1 MDLPL
6 NSQQYLQD
14 AHLLIPLSRRLASI
28 MNTFLQDSS
37 GENNQTFSSFLAD
50 VSKQL
55 AAPKMSIGASN
66 RTVLTYPLSNIK
78 QHFEIEDE
86 QNTDEN
92 LLGLFQALSSFL
104 EGYLP
109 NPLTTAVPATPASAN
124 VTPRSGK
131 NSPLNVYQSL
141 MFQHL
146 SGTINPIAKNLQVDS
161 AFLPQNQL
169 KLPSTNIT
177 TADMTPT
184 TAQKQPQNRADTL
197 ANLDQTSMGSSTGN
211 TQNAINLP
219 HINHAVQN
227 PTAINNQTHHEVA
240 THPFLAEQFSLVQVS
255 ESIVHTGDASVS
267 IPPTEADATRHLHE
281 ETALDS
287 FTFNLASQNTQNLK
301 EPAATSTTNKT
312 SQFVI
317 LPPDKVSEIIG
328 APLPPNRILLQI
340 QPPELGH
347 IQVDIQVEDDQLAA
361 VIWAES
367 SDVRNLLR
375 THLPTLN
382 QALLEHHWRP
392 ENITIALTSEGF
404 TNFNEQNSQRQSS
417 PHFFYE
423 PERPRSFDESQSWQD
438 RTIPNPQKHTSDRLL
453 NVII

>member
-1 MDLPL
+1 MELPL
-6 NSQQYLQD
+6 NFQQHLQD
-14 AHLLIPLSRRLASI
+14 AHLLIPLSRQLASI
-28 MNTFLQDSS
+28 MNTFLHDSS

-55 AAPKMSIGASN
+55 AAPKMSIDASN
-66 RTVLTYPLSNIK
+66 RTVSTYPLSNIK

-86 QNTDEN
+86 QSTDEN
-92 LLGLFQALSSFL
+92 LLGLFQALSLFL
-104 EGYLP
+104 ERYLP
-109 NPLTTAVPATPASAN
+109 NPLTAAVPATDVSAN

-141 MFQHL
+141 IFQHL
-146 SGTINPIAKNLQVDS
+146 SGTINPVPKNLQVDS

-177 TADMTPT
+177 TADVTPT
-184 TAQKQPQNRADTL
+184 TAQKQLQNVAETISNLSQTL
-197 ANLDQTSMGSSTGN
+197 INSSTGN
-211 TQNAINLP
+211 TQNGINLP

-227 PTAINNQTHHEVA
+227 PTAINNQTHHEAA
-240 THPFLAEQFSLVQVS
+240 THPFLAEPFSSVQVS
-255 ESIVHTGDASVS
+255 ESIAHTGNASVS
-267 IPPTEADATRHLHE
+267 KHSTDADAISHLHE

-301 EPAATSTTNKT
+301 ESTAISTTNKT

-328 APLPPNRILLQI
+328 VPLPPNRILLQI

-347 IQVDIQVEDDQLAA
+347 IQVDIHVEDDQLAA

-404 TNFNEQNSQRQSS
+404 TNFNGQNSQRQSS

-438 RTIPNPQKHTSDRLL
+438 RTIPNPQKHTSDGLI